1 MHVGFSYQN
10 ELPTLP
16 GTLRNKPHPK
26 PWPESPAAN
35 SPVSLGQGA
44 DGLPIMGGQS
54 ASHPTRP
61 IAFLDTFQ
69 PSKNL

>member
-16 GTLRNKPHPK
+16 GTFRKKTHPK

-35 SPVSLGQGA
+35 SPVSLGRVA
-44 DGLPIMGGQS
+44 DGPIFMAGVRQLLTKS
-54 ASHPTRP
+54 TEPLHDS
-61 IAFLDTFQ
+61 
-69 PSKNL
+69 